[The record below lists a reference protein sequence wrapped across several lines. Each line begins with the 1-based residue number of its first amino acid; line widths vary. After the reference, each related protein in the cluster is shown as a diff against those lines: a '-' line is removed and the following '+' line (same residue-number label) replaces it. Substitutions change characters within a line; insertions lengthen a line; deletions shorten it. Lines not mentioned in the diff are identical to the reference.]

1 MDLRRSKYVNYRYS
15 NYMQEGLA
23 SLKVESSADPTKFTN
38 DKIIGRNNNIPYSIK
53 REFAPKNSAASLAN
67 KSHDSTTWEHKK
79 SYEDRA
85 IRTTKNFIG
94 KPCYNVGRLS
104 EIAIFFCS

>member
-1 MDLRRSKYVNYRYS
+1 
-15 NYMQEGLA
+15 MQEGLA
-23 SLKVESSADPTKFTN
+23 ILKVESSAEPTKFTN
-38 DKIIGRNNNIPYSIK
+38 DKIIGRNNNILYSIK

-67 KSHDSTTWEHKK
+67 KSHDSTTWHKK

-94 KPCYNVGRLS
+94 KPCYNVGSQKSQFFLFLKVFTYARLDEQNNVRS
-104 EIAIFFCS
+104 